1 MIKVTYIEF
10 NGTERTVQ
18 VEEGMSLMEAAV
30 TKLVP
35 GIDGDCGGMCA
46 CATCHVHVDPAW
58 IDKLPAME
66 SLEDAMLNLAEGR
79 DALSRL
85 ACQIKAAP
93 DLDGIVVRTPI
104 GQH

>member
-10 NGTERTVQ
+10 NGTERTIQ
-18 VEEGMSLMEAAV
+18 VEEGVSLMEAAV
-30 TKLVP
+30 SNLVP

-79 DALSRL
+79 DARSRL

-93 DLDGIVVRTPI
+93 DLDGILVRTPI